1 MACVYMGVSKN
12 RGTQQPW
19 VFLLKMIILGC
30 LGVPLFSETSIY
42 IYIYIY
48 ISASQATS
56 SSVGGPKH
64 SESADYP
71 PKIVVP
77 QAPQAAQHYITAR
90 GKPPHFGWISF
101 KSRPC

>member
-12 RGTQQPW
+12 RGTQHPW

-42 IYIYIY
+42 N

-64 SESADYP
+64 SEYADY

-90 GKPPHFGWISF
+90 GKPPGFGWISF
-101 KSRPC
+101 KSSPC